1 MLQDSNL
8 LTDGATETLKHE
20 MKKQKGGFLGVM
32 MAPMS
37 SSLIQPVASSMMNAV
52 TGKGVTRAR
61 KRQEN
66 RLRPLLTSS
75 LKMKVLGKVTSHKSR
90 KWILEHSS

>member
-61 KRQEN
+61 KRHEN
-66 RLRPLLTSS
+66 RLRPLLT
-75 LKMKVLGKVTSHKSR
+75 LPLMMKVLGKVASHKIR
-90 KWILEHSS
+90 KWILKHSS

>member
-1 MLQDSNL
+1 
-8 LTDGATETLKHE
+8 

-52 TGKGVTRAR
+52 TGKGVMRAR
-61 KRQEN
+61 KRHEN
-66 RLRPLLTSS
+66 RLRPLFTLP
-75 LKMKVLGKVTSHKSR
+75 LMMKVLGKFTSHKIR
-90 KWILEHSS
+90 KWILKDSS